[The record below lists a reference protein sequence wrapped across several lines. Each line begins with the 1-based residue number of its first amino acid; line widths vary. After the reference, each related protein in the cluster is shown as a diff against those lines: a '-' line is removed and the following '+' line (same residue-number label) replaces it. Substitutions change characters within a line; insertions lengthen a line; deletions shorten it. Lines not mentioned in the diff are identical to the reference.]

1 MGTSVGNDL
10 PLAPQLVISMA
21 TQLVCSALTLK
32 VANTEMTL
40 RFFPSSPAMSSARA
54 HKNGRLEEERVH
66 VTPIE
71 ARSPG
76 KIIQP
81 Y

>member
-1 MGTSVGNDL
+1 MIKNIGLGYNNLYIAMKKCVQGAN
-10 PLAPQLVISMA
+10 VIKHY
-21 TQLVCSALTLK
+21 VCL
-32 VANTEMTL
+32 E
-40 RFFPSSPAMSSARA
+40 ARA
-54 HKNGRLEEERVH
+54 HKNRQLEEEH

-76 KIIQP
+76 KIIEP

>member
-1 MGTSVGNDL
+1 MQLGGTTFLGNGGWGG
-10 PLAPQLVISMA
+10 QHGCMVR
-21 TQLVCSALTLK
+21 CK
-32 VANTEMTL
+32 
-40 RFFPSSPAMSSARA
+40 SSYASRA
-54 HKNGRLEEERVH
+54 HKNRRLEEER

-76 KIIQP
+76 KIIEP

>member
-1 MGTSVGNDL
+1 MHGFVDLHTNMYEDLQSLHSATIHVTSWCGKYFPL
-10 PLAPQLVISMA
+10 PAHNSIIV
-21 TQLVCSALTLK
+21 K
-32 VANTEMTL
+32 
-40 RFFPSSPAMSSARA
+40 ARA
-54 HKNGRLEEERVH
+54 HKNRRLEEEC

-76 KIIQP
+76 KIIEP

>member
-1 MGTSVGNDL
+1 MGTLCFRELLHKAEKQLGGLGHAPPGNL
-10 PLAPQLVISMA
+10 FLNILEPLRL
-21 TQLVCSALTLK
+21 L
-32 VANTEMTL
+32 L
-40 RFFPSSPAMSSARA
+40 RLSRA
-54 HKNGRLEEERVH
+54 HKNGRLEEKC

-76 KIIQP
+76 KIIEP